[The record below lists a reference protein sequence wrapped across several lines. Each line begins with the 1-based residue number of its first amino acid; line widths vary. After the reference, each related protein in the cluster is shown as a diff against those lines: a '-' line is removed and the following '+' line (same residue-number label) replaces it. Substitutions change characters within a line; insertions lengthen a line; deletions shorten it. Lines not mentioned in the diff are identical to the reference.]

1 MKRVMLIS
9 MIILFN
15 VLFVSCASNEPIEI
29 SSIEKEV
36 AEELAEDPFKE
47 AESQMKVLGSLGH
60 GLNDKL
66 DENEF
71 IEYSGTDVEVDYY
84 VELEGNVNSVGF
96 LLFLKGEPQ
105 PYKIKGAETEYEY
118 MHPLTVD
125 EERKQ
130 FTFQFTPIVGKK
142 GEVLEL
148 QVISIYNPVFIPDM
162 TTTSA
167 YGSYHHALPTIIDR
181 VKMVENAPDQGVSL
195 EEYNGDIVI
204 SPSQQAVNI
213 TEEFLDV
220 KFHKIE
226 MEELN
231 TYVFSRIH
239 YNGETT
245 YSNINLSQLD
255 KFEVSYCLFGVP
267 NAEYV
272 TTFYID
278 HKPIYS
284 TEVTLQKGKYEQIDL
299 ELDTTQLDGLNSFYV
314 MSVPKTERKYVEEI
328 VIMDKT
334 DTILL
339 YKDAN
344 ATSDD
349 SEGTLIT
356 DSSITSEPR
365 NVYYGSENKLLLLDD
380 ALTLAE
386 YPKKRSEAT
395 YTLNEEN
402 IRSED
407 YISIDSGYAAML
419 CTREQAGF
427 LYRYIYL
434 NHQLEYEKEI
444 VLNDIVEGEMIL
456 GPAEIAISQ
465 SGEKILISTMEHLY
479 VYDVSTQ
486 EKNIVLDYSEE
497 NNGIQS
503 ISEMAFVDN
512 DTKIA
517 FTAETFDLPM
527 QDGDGSFETYG
538 FMSLDG
544 TIITNKKPSY
554 GNDTNLRIT
563 AYKDYVLF
571 EDAGR
576 NPSGKVLVIDV
587 KTHEEKIYDVAKR
600 GEMMSLFGSNQGKY
614 FAVGIEN
621 KDELFIEVY
630 ETGSGERIHQ
640 MSVDYKDQL
649 HYKVLLLD
657 ESQQGM
663 VLLRKG
669 SSDNLV
675 INTVEFT
682 F

>member
-1 MKRVMLIS
+1 MLTS

-15 VLFVSCASNEPIEI
+15 VLFVSCASNEPIDI

-66 DENEF
+66 DKNEF
-71 IEYSGTDVEVDYY
+71 IEYSGTDVEIDYY
-84 VELEGNVNSVGF
+84 VELEGNVNNIGF

-167 YGSYHHALPTIIDR
+167 YGNYHHALPTIIDR

-267 NAEYV
+267 NAEFV
-272 TTFYID
+272 TTFYIN

-314 MSVPKTERKYVEEI
+314 MSVPKTERKYDEEI

-349 SEGTLIT
+349 SERTLIT
-356 DSSITSEPR
+356 ESPISLEPK
-365 NVYYGSENKLLLLDD
+365 NIYYGSENKLLLLDD

-407 YISIDSGYAAML
+407 YISIDSGYVAML

-456 GPAEIAISQ
+456 GPAKIAISQ

-600 GEMMSLFGSNQGKY
+600 GELMSLFGSNQGKY

>member
-1 MKRVMLIS
+1 

-15 VLFVSCASNEPIEI
+15 VLFVSCASNEPIDI

-195 EEYNGDIVI
+195 EGYNGDIVI

-231 TYVFSRIH
+231 TYVFSRIL

-267 NAEYV
+267 NAEFV

-314 MSVPKTERKYVEEI
+314 MSVPKTERKYDEEI
-328 VIMDKT
+328 VGMDKT

-349 SEGTLIT
+349 SERTLIT
-356 DSSITSEPR
+356 ESLISLEPK
-365 NVYYGSENKLLLLDD
+365 NIYYGSENKLLLLDD

-395 YTLNEEN
+395 YTFNEEN

-419 CTREQAGF
+419 CTREQSGF

-456 GPAEIAISQ
+456 GPAKIAISQ

-486 EKNIVLDYSEE
+486 EKNIVLDYSKE

-600 GEMMSLFGSNQGKY
+600 GELMSLFGSNQGKY

>member
-1 MKRVMLIS
+1 MKRVMLTS

-15 VLFVSCASNEPIEI
+15 VLFVSCASNEPIDI

-71 IEYSGTDVEVDYY
+71 IEYSGTDVEIDYY
-84 VELEGNVNSVGF
+84 VELEGNVNNIGF

-167 YGSYHHALPTIIDR
+167 YGNYHHALPTIIDR

-267 NAEYV
+267 NAEFV

-512 DTKIA
+512 DTNIA

-657 ESQQGM
+657 ETQQGM

>member
-1 MKRVMLIS
+1 

-15 VLFVSCASNEPIEI
+15 VLFVSCASNEPIDV

-84 VELEGNVNSVGF
+84 VELEGNVNNIGF

-148 QVISIYNPVFIPDM
+148 QVISIYNAAFIPDM

-167 YGSYHHALPTIIDR
+167 YGNYHHALPTIIDR

-195 EEYNGDIVI
+195 EEYGSNIVI

-255 KFEVSYCLFGVP
+255 KFEVSYYLFGVP

-272 TTFYID
+272 TTVYID

-314 MSVPKTERKYVEEI
+314 MSVPKTERKYDEEI

-349 SEGTLIT
+349 SERTLIT
-356 DSSITSEPR
+356 ESPISLEPK
-365 NVYYGSENKLLLLDD
+365 NIYYGSENKLLLLDD

-456 GPAEIAISQ
+456 GPAKIAISQ

-512 DTKIA
+512 DTNIA

-544 TIITNKKPSY
+544 TIITNKKSSY

-587 KTHEEKIYDVAKR
+587 KAHEEKIYDVAKR

-630 ETGSGERIHQ
+630 ETESGERIHQ

-657 ESQQGM
+657 ETQQGM

>member
-1 MKRVMLIS
+1 

-15 VLFVSCASNEPIEI
+15 VLFVSCASNEPIDI

-71 IEYSGTDVEVDYY
+71 IEYSGTDVEIDYY
-84 VELEGNVNSVGF
+84 VELEGNVNNIGF

-167 YGSYHHALPTIIDR
+167 YGNYHHALPTIIDR

-267 NAEYV
+267 NAEFV

-419 CTREQAGF
+419 CTREQSGF

-434 NHQLEYEKEI
+434 DHQLEFEKEI
-444 VLNDIVEGEMIL
+444 VLNDLVEGEMIL
-456 GPAEIAISQ
+456 GPSDIAVSQ
-465 SGEKILISTMEHLY
+465 SGEKILIATMEHLY
-479 VYDVSTQ
+479 VYDVSTE

-497 NNGIQS
+497 NNGLQS

-512 DTKIA
+512 DTKIV
-517 FTAETFDLPM
+517 FTAEAFDLPL
-527 QDGDGSFETYG
+527 QDGAESFETYG

-544 TIITNKKPSY
+544 TIITNIKPSY
-554 GNDTNLRIT
+554 GNDINLRIT
-563 AYKDYVLF
+563 ANKDYVLF

-576 NPSGKVLVIDV
+576 NPSGKVLVVDV

-600 GEMMSLFGSNQGKY
+600 GETMSLFGSNQGNY

-630 ETGSGERIHQ
+630 ETDSGERIHQ

-669 SSDNLV
+669 SLDNLE

>member
-1 MKRVMLIS
+1 MKRRVLIL
-9 MIILFN
+9 MTILFN
-15 VLFVSCASNEPIEI
+15 VLFVSCASDEQIDI
-29 SSIEKEV
+29 SSIEEV
-36 AEELAEDPFKE
+36 VTEDTFEET
-47 AESQMKVLGSLGH
+47 ESEMEVLGSIGH
-60 GLNDKL
+60 GLSEILKED
-66 DENEF
+66 EF
-71 IEYSGTDVEVDYY
+71 IEYSGIDVEVDYY
-84 VELEGNVNSVGF
+84 IELEGNVNNVGF

-105 PYKIKGAETEYEY
+105 PYKIKDAETEYEY
-118 MHPLTVD
+118 MHQLTV
-125 EERKQ
+125 EEDRKE
-130 FTFQFTPIVGKK
+130 FTFQFSPIVGEE

-162 TTTSA
+162 VTTSS
-167 YGSYHHALPTIIDR
+167 YGNYHHALPTIIDR
-181 VKMVENAPDQGVSL
+181 VKMLENAPNQDVRFS
-195 EEYNGDIVI
+195 EYASNAVMNH
-204 SPSQQAVNI
+204 SQESVGI
-213 TEEFLDV
+213 TEEFIEDSSQLN
-220 KFHKIE
+220 KID
-226 MEELN
+226 MDDLN
-231 TYVFSRIH
+231 NKVFSRLM
-239 YNGETT
+239 YNGETKH
-245 YSNINLSQLD
+245 SNINISD
-255 KFEVSYCLFGVP
+255 IDTPRISYCLFGVP

-284 TEVTLQKGKYEQIDL
+284 TEVTLQKGKYEQINIEMDKTR
-299 ELDTTQLDGLNSFYV
+299 LDELNSFYV
-314 MSVPKTERKYVEEI
+314 ISMPKTERKYIDEFV
-328 VIMDKT
+328 VMDKT
-334 DTILL
+334 KTILL

-344 ATSDD
+344 ATADE
-349 SEGTLIT
+349 SEDALTT
-356 DSSITSEPR
+356 DSPITSEPR
-365 NVYYGSENKLLLLDD
+365 NIYYGSESKLLLLDD
-380 ALTLAE
+380 ALTLAD

-395 YTLNEEN
+395 YTFNEED

-407 YISIDSGYAAML
+407 YINIDSGYVAML
-419 CTREQAGF
+419 CTREQSGF

-434 NHQLEYEKEI
+434 DHQLEFEKEI

-456 GPAEIAISQ
+456 GPAKIAVSQ
-465 SGEKILISTMEHLY
+465 SGEKILIATMEHLY
-479 VYDVSTQ
+479 VYEVSTE

-497 NNGIQS
+497 NNGLQS

-512 DTKIA
+512 DTRIV
-517 FTAETFDLPM
+517 FTAETFDLPL
-527 QDGDGSFETYG
+527 QDGVGSFETYG

-576 NPSGKVLVIDV
+576 NPSGKVLVVDV

-600 GEMMSLFGSNQGKY
+600 GERMSLFGSNQGNY

-621 KDELFIEVY
+621 KDELSIEVY
-630 ETGSGERIHQ
+630 ETDSGERIHQ

-669 SSDNLV
+669 SSDNLE

>member
-1 MKRVMLIS
+1 

-15 VLFVSCASNEPIEI
+15 VLFVSCASNEPIDI

-195 EEYNGDIVI
+195 EGYNGDIVI

-231 TYVFSRIH
+231 TYLFSRIL

-267 NAEYV
+267 NAEFV

-314 MSVPKTERKYVEEI
+314 MSVPKTERKYDEEI
-328 VIMDKT
+328 VGMDKT

-349 SEGTLIT
+349 SERTLIT
-356 DSSITSEPR
+356 ESPISLEPK
-365 NVYYGSENKLLLLDD
+365 NIYYGSENKLLLLDD

-395 YTLNEEN
+395 YTFNEEN

-419 CTREQAGF
+419 CTREQSGF

-456 GPAEIAISQ
+456 GPAKIAISQ

-486 EKNIVLDYSEE
+486 EKNIVLDYSKE

>member
-1 MKRVMLIS
+1 

-15 VLFVSCASNEPIEI
+15 VLFVSCASNEPIDV

-36 AEELAEDPFKE
+36 AEELTEDPFKE

-84 VELEGNVNSVGF
+84 VELEGNVNNIGF

-118 MHPLTVD
+118 MHSLTVD

-148 QVISIYNPVFIPDM
+148 QVISIYNPVFMPDM

-167 YGSYHHALPTIIDR
+167 YGNYHHALPTIIDR

-195 EEYNGDIVI
+195 EGYNGDIVI

-231 TYVFSRIH
+231 TYVFSRIL
-239 YNGETT
+239 YNGEAT

-267 NAEYV
+267 NAEFV
-272 TTFYID
+272 TTFYIN

-314 MSVPKTERKYVEEI
+314 MSVPKTERKYDEEI
-328 VIMDKT
+328 VGMDKT

-349 SEGTLIT
+349 SERTLIT
-356 DSSITSEPR
+356 ESPISLEPK
-365 NVYYGSENKLLLLDD
+365 NIYYGSENKLLLLDD

-395 YTLNEEN
+395 YTFNEEN

-407 YISIDSGYAAML
+407 YIRIDSGYAAML

-456 GPAEIAISQ
+456 GPAKIAISQ

-486 EKNIVLDYSEE
+486 EKNIVLDYSKE

-544 TIITNKKPSY
+544 NIITNKKPSY

-600 GEMMSLFGSNQGKY
+600 GELMSLFGSNQGKY

-630 ETGSGERIHQ
+630 ETESGERIHQ

>member
-1 MKRVMLIS
+1 MKRGVLILITS
-9 MIILFN
+9 LIIM
-15 VLFVSCASNEPIEI
+15 LFVSCTSNEPIDI
-29 SSIEKEV
+29 SSIEEAV
-36 AEELAEDPFKE
+36 AEDPFEE
-47 AESQMKVLGSLGH
+47 AESQMEVLGSMVH

-71 IEYSGTDVEVDYY
+71 IEYSGTDVEIDYY

-105 PYKIKGAETEYEY
+105 PYKIKGTETEKEY
-118 MHPLTVD
+118 MHQLTVD

-130 FTFQFTPIVGKK
+130 FTFQFSPIVGEE

-148 QVISIYNPVFIPDM
+148 QVISIYNAAFIPDM

-167 YGSYHHALPTIIDR
+167 YGGYHHALPTIIDR
-181 VKMVENAPDQGVSL
+181 VKMLENAPDQGVSL
-195 EEYNGDIVI
+195 EEYDSNIVI

-231 TYVFSRIH
+231 TYVFSRIL
-239 YNGETT
+239 YNGEVT

-255 KFEVSYCLFGVP
+255 KFEISYYLFGVP

-314 MSVPKTERKYVEEI
+314 MSVPKTERKYVDEI
-328 VIMDKT
+328 VGMDKT
-334 DTILL
+334 KTILL
-339 YKDAN
+339 YKDEN
-344 ATSDD
+344 ETTDE
-349 SEGTLIT
+349 SEDALTT
-356 DSSITSEPR
+356 DSPITSEPR
-365 NVYYGSENKLLLLDD
+365 NIYYGSESKLLLLDD

-395 YTLNEEN
+395 YTFNEEN

-407 YISIDSGYAAML
+407 YINIDSGYAAML
-419 CTREQAGF
+419 CTREQSGF

-434 NHQLEYEKEI
+434 DHQLEYEKEI
-444 VLNDIVEGEMIL
+444 VLNDLVEGEMIL
-456 GPAEIAISQ
+456 GPAKIAVSQ
-465 SGEKILISTMEHLY
+465 SGEKILIATMEHLY
-479 VYDVSTQ
+479 VYDVSTE

-512 DTKIA
+512 DTRIV
-517 FTAETFDLPM
+517 FTAETFDLPL
-527 QDGDGSFETYG
+527 QDGVGSFETYG

-576 NPSGKVLVIDV
+576 NPSGKVLVVDV

-600 GEMMSLFGSNQGKY
+600 GERMSLFGSNQGNY

-621 KDELFIEVY
+621 KDELSIEVY
-630 ETGSGERIHQ
+630 ETDSGERIHQ

-669 SSDNLV
+669 SSDNLE
-675 INTVEFT
+675 INTVEFI